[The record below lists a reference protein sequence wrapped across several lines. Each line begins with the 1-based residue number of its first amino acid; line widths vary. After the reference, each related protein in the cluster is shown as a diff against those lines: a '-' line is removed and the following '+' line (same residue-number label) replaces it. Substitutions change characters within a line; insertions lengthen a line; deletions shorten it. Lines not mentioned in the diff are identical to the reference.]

1 MNAKPYDSKVLTE
14 VAHELLYDEGLTLY
28 QIAHFAADLLG
39 ECEAIAEEAEQ
50 RRLELLSESGGP
62 DDSSYRR
69 DMVLAGRGYLLK

>member
-50 RRLELLSESGGP
+50 RRQRLSESGGP
-62 DDSSYRR
+62 DDSSYGR